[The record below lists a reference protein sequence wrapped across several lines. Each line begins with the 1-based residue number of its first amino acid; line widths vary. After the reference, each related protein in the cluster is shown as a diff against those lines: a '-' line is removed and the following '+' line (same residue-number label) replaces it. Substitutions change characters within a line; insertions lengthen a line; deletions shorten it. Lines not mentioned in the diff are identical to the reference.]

1 MLTLLKIR
9 NLALVDE
16 LVWELGPGLIGVT
29 GETGAG
35 KSVIVGALK
44 LVLGERAEKSLIR
57 TGEESCSVEAV
68 FELKDPAEVNAVLAD
83 GGLEACD
90 DTQLIIRRVIGQ
102 SANRQ
107 FVNDSPV
114 TLALLKRLGEN
125 LVDLHG
131 PHDHQ
136 SLLSVERQLSMLDAY
151 AGAEPAVAKYRETYR
166 KWREKAVELDEI
178 RHAENASEQEL
189 DLLRYQ
195 LQEIDG
201 ANLKPEDEQD
211 LEDRWRRASNSSRL
225 VEAAAAAT
233 AALSG
238 DDGILERLT
247 EVQRLVRD
255 LEKLDPSIR
264 ERTASLETAC
274 LELQDLEGNL
284 TDYADELDINPAEA
298 ATLEERVNLL
308 ESLKRKYGPSLTD
321 VLARRDAAATRLD
334 TIENR
339 GEKLELLERELAAC
353 REALNV
359 AGKALGTLR
368 KKAAPKL
375 AKEISSQLKDLG
387 FKQSSFE
394 MPLKLL
400 TDPGPQGLGGGG
412 IPVRPESGRAASA
425 AAPDRVVR
433 RNQPGDAG
441 GEIGFGGSGRDAAD
455 GFRRDR
461 RERRRRGR
469 PRGRAQDG
477 DTGHAT
483 SSRGH
488 HPLPA
493 GRGDVGTP
501 FRGREGSDRGPDAV
515 ATLSGSRRDTHPGA
529 GADVRRRWR
538 AGTGD
543 GRVLAQPLSRRSNLK
558 GTGVPGLSF
567 AQAGSSGLTRSEL
580 SSGMTTLGRSSAMFR

>member
-16 LVWELGPGLIGVT
+16 LAWELGSGLISVT

-57 TGEESCSVEAV
+57 TGEETCSVEAV
-68 FELKDPAEVNAVLAD
+68 FELNDPSEINAILAD
-83 GGLEACD
+83 GGLDACD

-102 SANRQ
+102 TANRQ
-107 FVNDSPV
+107 FINDSPV
-114 TLALLKRLGEN
+114 TLTLLKRLGEH

-151 AGAEPAVAKYRETYR
+151 AGAEAAVSGYREIYR
-166 KWREKAVELDEI
+166 TWRAKAAELEEI

-211 LEDRWRRASNSSRL
+211 LEDRWRRASNASRL

-238 DDGILERLT
+238 EDGILERLT

-284 TDYADELDINPAEA
+284 ADYADELDINPAEA

-321 VLARRDAAATRLD
+321 VLARRDAAAARLD

-339 GEKLELLERELAAC
+339 GEKLETLERELATC
-353 REALNV
+353 RTALDA
-359 AGKALGTLR
+359 AGKTLATLR
-368 KKAAPKL
+368 RKAAPKL
-375 AKEISSQLKDLG
+375 AKEISGQLKDLG

-394 MPLKLL
+394 APLKTLAE
-400 TDPGPQGLGGGG
+400 PGPQGLESIEFQFGPNPGEPLLPLRQIASSGEISRVMLAVKSALADQDATPLMVFDEIDANVGGEVAKAVGRKMAALGTRHQVVAITHFPQVAAIATHHFVVEKEVTAGRTRSRLYPVSGETRIQELVRMLGGGG
-412 IPVRPESGRAASA
+412 EQARAMAASLLI
-425 AAPDRVVR
+425 P
-433 RNQPGDAG
+433 
-441 GEIGFGGSGRDAAD
+441 
-455 GFRRDR
+455 
-461 RERRRRGR
+461 
-469 PRGRAQDG
+469 
-477 DTGHAT
+477 
-483 SSRGH
+483 
-488 HPLPA
+488 
-493 GRGDVGTP
+493 
-501 FRGREGSDRGPDAV
+501 
-515 ATLSGSRRDTHPGA
+515 
-529 GADVRRRWR
+529 
-538 AGTGD
+538 
-543 GRVLAQPLSRRSNLK
+543 
-558 GTGVPGLSF
+558 
-567 AQAGSSGLTRSEL
+567 
-580 SSGMTTLGRSSAMFR
+580 

>member
-16 LVWELGPGLIGVT
+16 LAWELGAGLISVT

-57 TGEESCSVEAV
+57 TGEENCSVEAV
-68 FELKDPAEVNAVLAD
+68 FELKDPLEINAILED
-83 GGLEACD
+83 GGLAPCD

-102 SANRQ
+102 TANRQ
-107 FVNDSPV
+107 FINDSPV
-114 TLALLKRLGEN
+114 TLALLKRLGEH

-136 SLLSVERQLSMLDAY
+136 SLLSTERQLAMLDAY
-151 AGAEPAVAKYRETYR
+151 AGADSAVSSYRESYR
-166 KWREKAVELDEI
+166 SWRTKSAELEEI

-211 LEDRWRRASNSSRL
+211 LEDRWRRASNASRL

-233 AALSG
+233 AALNG

-284 TDYADELDINPAEA
+284 ANYADELDINPAEA
-298 ATLEERVNLL
+298 ATLEERVNLV
-308 ESLKRKYGPSLTD
+308 ESLKRKYGPSLAD
-321 VLARRDAAATRLD
+321 VLTRRDAAAARLD

-339 GEKLELLERELAAC
+339 GEKLETLERELAAC
-353 REALNV
+353 RTKLD
-359 AGKALGTLR
+359 AGGKFLGTLR
-368 KKAAPKL
+368 RKAAPKL
-375 AKEISSQLKDLG
+375 AKEISGQLKDLG

-394 MPLKLL
+394 APLKTLL
-400 TDPGPQGLGGGG
+400 EPGPQGLESIEFQFGPNPGEPLLPLRQIASSGEISRVMLAVKSALADQDATPLMVFDEIDANVGGEVARAVGRKMAALGTRHQVVAITHFPQVAAIATHHFVVEKEVSGGRTRSRLYPVSGETRIQELVRMLGGGG
-412 IPVRPESGRAASA
+412 EQARAMAASLLN
-425 AAPDRVVR
+425 P
-433 RNQPGDAG
+433 
-441 GEIGFGGSGRDAAD
+441 
-455 GFRRDR
+455 
-461 RERRRRGR
+461 
-469 PRGRAQDG
+469 
-477 DTGHAT
+477 
-483 SSRGH
+483 
-488 HPLPA
+488 
-493 GRGDVGTP
+493 
-501 FRGREGSDRGPDAV
+501 
-515 ATLSGSRRDTHPGA
+515 
-529 GADVRRRWR
+529 
-538 AGTGD
+538 
-543 GRVLAQPLSRRSNLK
+543 
-558 GTGVPGLSF
+558 
-567 AQAGSSGLTRSEL
+567 
-580 SSGMTTLGRSSAMFR
+580 

>member
-16 LVWELGPGLIGVT
+16 LAWELGSGLISVT

-57 TGEESCSVEAV
+57 TGEEICSVEAV
-68 FELKDPAEVNAVLAD
+68 FELKDPLEINAILAD
-83 GGLEACD
+83 GGLDPCE

-102 SANRQ
+102 TANRQ
-107 FVNDSPV
+107 FINDSPV
-114 TLALLKRLGEN
+114 TLTLLKRLGEH

-151 AGAEPAVAKYRETYR
+151 AGAENAVNSYREFYR
-166 KWREKAVELDEI
+166 SWRAKAAELEEI

-189 DLLRYQ
+189 DLLRHQ

-211 LEDRWRRASNSSRL
+211 LEDRWRRASNASRL
-225 VEAAAAAT
+225 VEAAAAAS

-238 DDGILERLT
+238 EDGILERLT

-274 LELQDLEGNL
+274 LDLQDLEGNL
-284 TDYADELDINPAEA
+284 VDYADELDINPAEA

-308 ESLKRKYGPSLTD
+308 ESLKRKYGPSLND
-321 VLARRDAAATRLD
+321 VLARRDAAAARLD

-339 GEKLELLERELAAC
+339 GEKLETLERELAAC
-353 REALNV
+353 RTALDN
-359 AGKALGTLR
+359 AGKILATLR
-368 KKAAPKL
+368 RKSAPKL
-375 AKEISSQLKDLG
+375 AKEISGQLKDLG

-394 MPLKLL
+394 APLKTLAE
-400 TDPGPQGLGGGG
+400 PGPQGLESIEFQFGPNPGEPLLPLRQIASSGEISRVMLAVKSALADQDATPLMVFDEIDANVGGEVAKAVGRKMAALGTRHQVVAITHFPQVAAIATHHFVVEKEVSAGRTRSRLYPVSGETRIQELVRMLGGGG
-412 IPVRPESGRAASA
+412 EQARAMAASLLN
-425 AAPDRVVR
+425 P
-433 RNQPGDAG
+433 
-441 GEIGFGGSGRDAAD
+441 
-455 GFRRDR
+455 
-461 RERRRRGR
+461 
-469 PRGRAQDG
+469 
-477 DTGHAT
+477 
-483 SSRGH
+483 
-488 HPLPA
+488 
-493 GRGDVGTP
+493 
-501 FRGREGSDRGPDAV
+501 
-515 ATLSGSRRDTHPGA
+515 
-529 GADVRRRWR
+529 
-538 AGTGD
+538 
-543 GRVLAQPLSRRSNLK
+543 
-558 GTGVPGLSF
+558 
-567 AQAGSSGLTRSEL
+567 
-580 SSGMTTLGRSSAMFR
+580 